1 MLYLL
6 VSGADPDSVST
17 AEQILSCAGLS
28 WVMNQGQQV
37 RIICE
42 VINTFSRSVLLCFS
56 TDPDQKINKWSGCE
70 GLR

>member
-1 MLYLL
+1 MLYLP
-6 VSGADPDSVST
+6 VSGADPDYVSK
-17 AEQILSCAGLS
+17 AEQILSCVSLS

-42 VINTFSRSVLLCFS
+42 VINTFSRSALLCFS
-56 TDPDQKINKWSGCE
+56 TDPDQKIINWSGCE